1 MPLEVKASILNSKE
15 IDAVIKRARG
25 VVKDLRPAF
34 KIMASD
40 FQKGNRAIFKL
51 QGPGQ
56 YDDFVGRK
64 VGQTWKS
71 PGRPDKRTRDPN
83 LTPYQNYKVARGFAP
98 EGYPLLKLSGRL
110 EKSLT
115 QPGGDSI
122 LKFGLTNAI
131 FGTKV
136 KNERGKEYASY
147 LQNGTSK
154 MPARAVVFLRPGDG
168 APDGIAKRRLGRWLN
183 ILNDYI
189 LKEMGAQTRLPVVN
203 DGKGIKE

>member
-34 KIMASD
+34 KVMASD

-56 YDDFVGRK
+56 YADFVGKK

-83 LTPYQNYKVARGFAP
+83 LTAYQNYKVARGFAP
-98 EGYPLLKLSGRL
+98 KGYPLLKLSGRL

-115 QPGGDSI
+115 RPGGESI
-122 LKFGLTNAI
+122 LKFGMTNAI
-131 FGTKV
+131 FGTSV
-136 KNERGKEYASY
+136 PYAGFT
-147 LQNGTSK
+147 QNGTSK
-154 MPARAVVFLRPGDG
+154 MPARVSVFLRPGDG